1 MKRIAII
8 GSKPDAKIPEG
19 DIAYCANTSLSLYYE
34 NIKNFSRIIVVLIKP
49 VLNYLQNNRQQEN
62 PYRDFNLRTWDILS
76 KIPDKMV
83 IISDKEITK
92 TVKTLEN
99 NNYKGQI
106 KHLTKYDR
114 RKLIGKV
121 SGCYDPIVTKDFLT
135 LPADIQ
141 IECIHSIVT
150 SGFKR
155 IVSKKSNVHCVLR
168 PSTGIFSLIY
178 AIHEQGVNAEYVISG
193 IGLRKRG
200 TYAEGKNEDKNKQNP
215 FSHIFADQKVLE
227 ELVKKYSISTTEKEL
242 MHILPKFKDWNRNS

>member
-1 MKRIAII
+1 MKRVVII
-8 GSKPDAKIPEG
+8 GSKPDAIIPEG
-19 DIAYCANTSLSLYYE
+19 DVAYFANTSLSLYHE
-34 NIKNFSRIIVVLIKP
+34 NIKYFNHIIVIIIKP
-49 VLNYLQNNRQQEN
+49 ALNYLQNNRQKEN
-62 PYRDFNLRTWDILS
+62 PHRDFNLRTWDILC
-76 KIPDKMV
+76 KVPDKMV

-106 KHLTKYDR
+106 THLTKYDR

-121 SGCYDPIVTKDFLT
+121 SGCYDPIITKDFRT
-135 LPADIQ
+135 LPMNIQ
-141 IECIHSIVT
+141 IECIKSIIT
-150 SGFKR
+150 SGLKR
-155 IVSKKSNVHCVLR
+155 IISNKSNVHCVLR
-168 PSTGIFSLIY
+168 PSTGIFSLIH
-178 AIHEQGVNAEYVISG
+178 AINEYGMTAEYVISG